1 LLQNSNDSNLE
12 VTLNKVTFFYT
23 VFKLLKSMRRL
34 SIWLIIITTF
44 FAVSMQAQ
52 IKLPAPSPLQTLKQ
66 EVGLGNIEIIYS
78 RPGAKGRQVFG
89 DLVPYGQLW
98 RTGANEATR
107 IIFSE
112 PAEIGGKKID
122 SGSYVLYCI
131 PNVDVWE
138 IIFNKGLQNWGTEGY
153 TENKDVVRLKI
164 IPLKNK
170 TSIETFTIQIN
181 ELKTESCTIDLS
193 WEKKIIRI
201 PVNFSIKENIRQQL
215 SKAMQSNKKP
225 YWEAA
230 QFYFEYDKNLTKAL
244 ENINKALETNIKA
257 YWMYLYKAT
266 IQKEM
271 GDNAGA
277 LKSAEASL
285 ELATEANNE
294 DYIRMNKKLKKE
306 LKK

>member
-1 LLQNSNDSNLE
+1 
-12 VTLNKVTFFYT
+12 
-23 VFKLLKSMRRL
+23 MRSL

-44 FAVSMQAQ
+44 FAVRMQAQ
-52 IKLPAPSPLQTLKQ
+52 IKLPAPSPLQTIKQ
-66 EVGLGNIEIIYS
+66 DVGLGNIEIIYS

-107 IIFSE
+107 ITFSE

-122 SGSYVLYCI
+122 SGSYVLYSI

-153 TENKDVVRLKI
+153 SENKDVVRLKI

-170 TSIETFTIQIN
+170 TSIETFTIQLDEI
-181 ELKTESCTIDLS
+181 KPESCTIELL

-215 SKAMQSNKKP
+215 VKAMQSDKKP

-230 QFYFEYDKNLTKAL
+230 EFYFEYDRNLTKAL
-244 ENINKALETNIKA
+244 ENVNKALETNIKA

-294 DYIRMNKKLKKE
+294 DYIRMNKQLKKE

>member
-1 LLQNSNDSNLE
+1 MQ
-12 VTLNKVTFFYT
+12 
-23 VFKLLKSMRRL
+23 RL
-34 SIWLIIITTF
+34 YSCLIILTTF
-44 FAVSMQAQ
+44 FSVKIHGQV
-52 IKLPAPSPLQTLKQ
+52 KLPAPSPLQTIKQ
-66 EVGLGNIEIIYS
+66 DVGLGSIEIIYS

-89 DLVPYGQLW
+89 DLVTYGQLW

-107 IIFSE
+107 INFSE
-112 PAEIGGKKID
+112 PVEIGGKRLD

-138 IIFNKGLQNWGTEGY
+138 IILNKGLQNWGIEGY
-153 TENKDVVRLKI
+153 SEIKDVMRIKI

-170 TSIETFTIQIN
+170 ISVETFTIQLN
-181 ELKTESCTIDLS
+181 EIKPESCSIELL

-201 PVNFSIKENIRQQL
+201 PVHFSIKENIRQQL
-215 SKAMQSNKKP
+215 GKAMQSDKKP

-230 QFYFEYDKNLTKAL
+230 QFYFEYDRNLTKAL
-244 ENINKALETNIKA
+244 ENINKAIETNTNA

-277 LKSAEASL
+277 FKSSEASL
-285 ELATEANNE
+285 ELATVANNE
-294 DYIRMNKKLKKE
+294 DYIKMNKQLQKE

>member
-1 LLQNSNDSNLE
+1 ML
-12 VTLNKVTFFYT
+12 
-23 VFKLLKSMRRL
+23 RL

-44 FAVSMQAQ
+44 LAVEMQAQ
-52 IKLPAPSPLQTLKQ
+52 VKLPAPSPLQTIKQ
-66 EVGLGNIEIIYS
+66 EVGLGSIEIIYS

-107 IIFSE
+107 ITFSE
-112 PAEIGGKKID
+112 PLEIGGKKID

-138 IIFNKGLQNWGTEGY
+138 IILNKGLQNWGTEGY
-153 TENKDVVRLKI
+153 SENKDVVRFKI
-164 IPLKNK
+164 VPLKNK
-170 TSIETFTIQIN
+170 ISVETFTIQLN
-181 ELKTESCTIDLS
+181 EIKPESCTIELL

-201 PVNFSIKENIRQQL
+201 PVYFSIKENLRQQL
-215 SKAMQSNKKP
+215 GKAMQTDKKP

-230 QFYFEYDKNLTKAL
+230 QFYFEYDRNLTKAL
-244 ENINKALETNIKA
+244 ENINKALETNTKA

-271 GDNAGA
+271 GDNAA
-277 LKSAEASL
+277 ARKSSEASL
-285 ELATEANNE
+285 ALATAANNE
-294 DYIRMNKKLKKE
+294 DYIKMNKQLQKDLKK
-306 LKK
+306 

>member
-1 LLQNSNDSNLE
+1 
-12 VTLNKVTFFYT
+12 
-23 VFKLLKSMRRL
+23 MRRL
-34 SIWLIIITTF
+34 SISLILITTL
-44 FAVSMQAQ
+44 FAAGMQAQ

-66 EVGLGNIEIIYS
+66 DVGLGNIEIIYS
-78 RPGAKGRQVFG
+78 RPSAKGRKVFG

-107 IIFSE
+107 ITFSE

-122 SGSYVLYCI
+122 SGSYVLYSI
-131 PNVDVWE
+131 PNVETWE

-153 TENKDVVRLKI
+153 SENKDIVRLKI

-170 TSIETFTIQIN
+170 TSIETFTILLDEI
-181 ELKTESCTIDLS
+181 KPESCIIELL

-215 SKAMQSNKKP
+215 VKAMQSDKKP

-230 QFYFEYDKNLTKAL
+230 QFYFEYDRNLNKAL
-244 ENINKALETNIKA
+244 ENVNKALETNTKA

-294 DYIRMNKKLKKE
+294 DYIRMNKQLKKE

>member
-1 LLQNSNDSNLE
+1 MQN
-12 VTLNKVTFFYT
+12 
-23 VFKLLKSMRRL
+23 L
-34 SIWLIIITTF
+34 SICLIILTTL
-44 FAVSMQAQ
+44 FAVKMPAQ
-52 IKLPAPSPLQTLKQ
+52 VKLPAPSPLQTLKQ

-78 RPGAKGRQVFG
+78 RPGAKGRKVFG

-107 IIFSE
+107 ITFSE
-112 PAEIGGKKID
+112 PVEIGGKKID

-138 IIFNKGLQNWGTEGY
+138 IILNKGLQNWGTESY
-153 TENKDVVRLKI
+153 SENKDVVRFKI
-164 IPLKNK
+164 VPLKNK
-170 TSIETFTIQIN
+170 ISVETFTIQLN
-181 ELKTESCTIDLS
+181 EIKPESCTIELL

-201 PVNFSIKENIRQQL
+201 PVIFSIKENIRQQL
-215 SKAMQSNKKP
+215 SKAMQSDKKP

-230 QFYFEYDKNLTKAL
+230 QFYFEYDRNLTKAL
-244 ENINKALETNIKA
+244 ENINRALEINTKA

-277 LKSAEASL
+277 LKSSEASL
-285 ELATEANNE
+285 QLATTANNE
-294 DYIRMNKKLKKE
+294 DYIKMNKQLQKDLKK
-306 LKK
+306 

>member
-1 LLQNSNDSNLE
+1 MQN
-12 VTLNKVTFFYT
+12 
-23 VFKLLKSMRRL
+23 L
-34 SIWLIIITTF
+34 SICLIILTTL
-44 FAVSMQAQ
+44 FAVKMPAQ
-52 IKLPAPSPLQTLKQ
+52 VKLPAPSPLQTLKQ

-78 RPGAKGRQVFG
+78 RPGAKGRKVFG

-107 IIFSE
+107 ITFSE
-112 PAEIGGKKID
+112 PVEIGGKKID

-138 IIFNKGLQNWGTEGY
+138 IILNKGLQNWGTESY
-153 TENKDVVRLKI
+153 SENKDVVRFKI
-164 IPLKNK
+164 VPLKNK
-170 TSIETFTIQIN
+170 ISVETFTIQLN
-181 ELKTESCTIDLS
+181 EIKPESCTIELL

-201 PVNFSIKENIRQQL
+201 PVIFSIKENIRQQL
-215 SKAMQSNKKP
+215 SKAMQSDKKP

-230 QFYFEYDKNLTKAL
+230 QFYFEYDRNLTKAL
-244 ENINKALETNIKA
+244 ENINKALEINTKA

-277 LKSAEASL
+277 LKSSEASL
-285 ELATEANNE
+285 QLATTANNE
-294 DYIRMNKKLKKE
+294 DYIKMNKQLQKDLKK
-306 LKK
+306 